1 MFKYHFECTFNPL
14 THFISQTEKKTK
26 WNLCE
31 NTGKK
36 SHKEPKEKGIDTG
49 IFEQLRDIY
58 SICSCYCTYRGK
70 VHNFILGKLKSSLL
84 S

>member
-14 THFISQTEKKTK
+14 THFISQTEKKAK

-36 SHKEPKEKGIDTG
+36 SHKEPKEKGIDL
-49 IFEQLRDIY
+49 FY
-58 SICSCYCTYRGK
+58 S
-70 VHNFILGKLKSSLL
+70 L
-84 S
+84 